1 MADLVIIALLVEE
14 SPSHFV
20 LVVSSAGATPLDT
33 DTHTDVEIADE
44 ETRKDAEAT
53 RRRLVG
59 VIADRAMRRGDSVQ
73 RVRWIQ
79 SAARQAVE

>member
-1 MADLVIIALLVEE
+1 MVELVIIALLVEE

-20 LVVSSAGATPLDT
+20 LVVSSAGATPSDT
-33 DTHTDVEIADE
+33 DTHTDVEIADA
-44 ETRKDAEAT
+44 ETREDAEVT

-59 VIADRAMRRGDSVQ
+59 LIADRVLRRGDTVQ

-79 SAARQAVE
+79 SAATHTAE